1 MLSVSQERRRW
12 GGSSVRVG
20 RYNKAWVMQSVVAST
35 VMPLRWQRQVN
46 REFKVNLNY
55 VGMLCL
61 KKYI

>member
-1 MLSVSQERRRW
+1 MLSVGQERRRW

-20 RYNKAWVMQSVVAST
+20 RYNKTWVMQSVVAST